1 MSDGVTGLMRC
12 DGLVF
17 GTFNADTEYFGPSG
31 QGFTVNFRVASLDSV
46 PERPRAAG
54 VEVDAEIQEQEGM

>member
-1 MSDGVTGLMRC
+1 MRF

-17 GTFNADTEYFGPSG
+17 GIFNVDTEYFRPSG
-31 QGFTVNFRVASLDSV
+31 QGFMVNLRVASLDSV

-54 VEVDAEIQEQEGM
+54 VEVDAETQEQEGM